1 MPCTA
6 RFAAT
11 LACILAAACAPQ
23 PGVREGEAFPSGE
36 FPLLGGAGHLQL
48 PAGGPLVVNVWATW
62 CAPCRG
68 EMQSLER
75 LHRLAPEG
83 VRVVGL
89 SVDTD
94 RFLAEEF
101 LRSGG
106 LTFASALASREAL
119 AGPPLAVTKF
129 PTTFVIDRAGVVR
142 WREEAARDW
151 ADEGTLERLRAALR
165 AAS

>member
-1 MPCTA
+1 MPFAT
-6 RFAAT
+6 RLAAT
-11 LACILAAACAPQ
+11 VACVLTAACAPQ
-23 PGVREGEAFPSGE
+23 PGVRAGDAFPPGE
-36 FPLLGGAGHLQL
+36 FPLLGRAGRLQL
-48 PAGGPLVVNVWATW
+48 PGPGPLVVNVWATW

-89 SVDTD
+89 SADTD

-101 LRSGG
+101 LRAGG
-106 LTFASALASREAL
+106 LTFANALASPEAL
-119 AGPPLAVTKF
+119 AGPALAVTRF
-129 PTTFVIDRAGVVR
+129 PTTFVVDRAGVVR

-151 ADEGTLERLRAALR
+151 ADERTLERLRAALG